1 MASLARSIALF
12 LGMASA
18 LAVLPQRAFAQAT
31 HTPATASFPPEPAPA
46 PAAPAPP
53 APAPTPRPAPAPAPA
68 ATPALA
74 PTPAPA
80 APTSAPPPP
89 AYPQPQP
96 NGQTYPAPGYAAAP
110 QAYPAP
116 VEPPPPPPKAPDV
129 GSKRPEISL
138 RVDPFNLLLEGRLG
152 VELEVELSK
161 YFTAEL
167 VPVFVTTQSP
177 PMLNYSTYEK
187 SSLHQESNGWGP
199 LAGAALG
206 AGIWF
211 GGKPFNSYVLR
222 VGLTNYAY
230 TYRTTAPANDS
241 VSHTDRQLYVLFGSH
256 SRWGVFTLAYGF
268 GLGYELN
275 QQNRCFDDFG
285 NATENCPKDQLL
297 IKLNADGS
305 SVGDLHGYLY
315 PFDLLARFSLGVVF

>member
-1 MASLARSIALF
+1 
-12 LGMASA
+12 
-18 LAVLPQRAFAQAT
+18 V
-31 HTPATASFPPEPAPA
+31 
-46 PAAPAPP
+46 PAAPP
-53 APAPTPRPAPAPAPA
+53 
-68 ATPALA
+68 
-74 PTPAPA
+74 
-80 APTSAPPPP
+80 PPPP
-89 AYPQPQP
+89 AYPQTQP
-96 NGQTYPAPGYAAAP
+96 YGQAYPATGYAATQQP
-110 QAYPAP
+110 YPAP
-116 VEPPPPPPKAPDV
+116 VEPPPPPPKAPDT
-129 GSKRPEISL
+129 GSKRPDISV
-138 RVDPFNLLLEGRLG
+138 RVDPFNFLLEGRLG

-206 AGIWF
+206 TGIWF
-211 GGKPFNSYVLR
+211 GGKPLNGYVLR

-230 TYRTTAPANDS
+230 TYKTTAPANDS
-241 VSHTDRQLYVLFGSH
+241 VSHTDRQLYVMFGSH

-285 NATENCPKDQLL
+285 KPTTNCPKDQLL
-297 IKLNADGS
+297 IKLNADGT